1 MYGTL
6 LQWNAVC
13 LAGACDIL
21 LLTLVGAQVGYYA
34 NLTALVEGAVAAN
47 GGTRALLLAHSMGN
61 LVTLAFLRS
70 HTPAWRAR
78 HVAALI
84 GLSGPWG
91 GSVTALKG
99 EPLRVLM
106 KIVTPCASPCAWMCC
121 TCRRQVIGSRWQH
134 AGAAS

>member
-1 MYGTL
+1 
-6 LQWNAVC
+6 
-13 LAGACDIL
+13 
-21 LLTLVGAQVGYYA
+21 VGPQVGYYA

-47 GGTRALLLAHSMGN
+47 GGTRTLLLAHSMGN

-70 HTPAWRAR
+70 HTPAWRAQ

-99 EPLRVLM
+99 EPFVVFM
-106 KIVTPCASPCAWMCC
+106 KIVTPCACPCAWMCWS
-121 TCRRQVIGSRWQH
+121 CRRQLLRRCWQH
-134 AGAAS
+134 MRSAE

>member
-1 MYGTL
+1 M
-6 LQWNAVC
+6 C

-47 GGTRALLLAHSMGN
+47 GGTRTLLLAHSMGN

-70 HTPAWRAR
+70 HTPAWRAQ

-99 EPLRVLM
+99 KLFGFLV
-106 KIVTPCASPCAWMCC
+106 KIVAPSASPCACMCC
-121 TCRRQVIGSRWQH
+121 TCRHHFLRRRWQH
-134 AGAAS
+134 MGSAF